1 MAIPTKKIKR
11 GAHNPKVRAM
21 ASKKKK
27 RTKKKTLVSRKNK
40 KY

>member
-1 MAIPTKKIKR
+1 MAIPKKVIKR
-11 GAHNPKVRAM
+11 GATNPKVRAM

-27 RTKKKTLVSRKNK
+27 RAKKKTLVSRKNK

>member
-1 MAIPTKKIKR
+1 MAIPKKVIKR
-11 GAHNPKVRAM
+11 GATNPKVRTM